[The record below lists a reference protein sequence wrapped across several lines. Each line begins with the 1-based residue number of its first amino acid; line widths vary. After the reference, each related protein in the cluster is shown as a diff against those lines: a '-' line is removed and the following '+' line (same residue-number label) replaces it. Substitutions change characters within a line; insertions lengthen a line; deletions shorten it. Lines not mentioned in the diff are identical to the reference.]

1 MTCTVLF
8 FAGACKDSLLLLGL
22 LPVVRLFRC
31 ISSSVSPPPPPPPPL
46 LLLLL
51 LRRLPPFV
59 FVVVTDVCSFHDVPL
74 VAFTPMRFYFGAGSD
89 LSFPLPAASRRVSR
103 VSGFEIKKT
112 HPLDSGKD
120 DNTSRTKRT
129 DDRWRNYRR
138 HPEPRKTS
146 NTVIHPEAR

>member
-31 ISSSVSPPPPPPPPL
+31 ISSSASPPPPPPTPPPPPL

-74 VAFTPMRFYFGAGSD
+74 VAFTPMRFYFGAVPTCPSPY
-89 LSFPLPAASRRVSR
+89 PLPLVEYPGYPVSK
-103 VSGFEIKKT
+103 SKKHT
-112 HPLDSGKD
+112 PSTPGK
-120 DNTSRTKRT
+120 T
-129 DDRWRNYRR
+129 
-138 HPEPRKTS
+138 
-146 NTVIHPEAR
+146 II